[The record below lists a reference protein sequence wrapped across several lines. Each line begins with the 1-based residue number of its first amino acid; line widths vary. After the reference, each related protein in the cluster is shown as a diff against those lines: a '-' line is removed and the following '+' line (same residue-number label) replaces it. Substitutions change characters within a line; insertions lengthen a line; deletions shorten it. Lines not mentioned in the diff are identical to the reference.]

1 MSFKVTDKKL
11 LKHYTK
17 KWEKVSNL
25 MDISKKVPKENASYR
40 CLSLIMLDS
49 VVKVKNKYYPQTVL
63 EERNHEIKKTKIEN
77 LINDELKSSSSVNE
91 NESDSDNKSDNE
103 SDNE

>member
-1 MSFKVTDKKL
+1 
-11 LKHYTK
+11 
-17 KWEKVSNL
+17 
-25 MDISKKVPKENASYR
+25 
-40 CLSLIMLDS
+40 MLDS

-77 LINDELKSSSSVNE
+77 LINDELQSSSSVNE